1 MIFEKIKKQ
10 RIDMERTMLCD
21 KAVIA
26 ESSRGRRKTEPDEA
40 DDFRTAFQKDRDRII
55 HSAAFRRL
63 KDKSQVFVSIFSS
76 YFRTRLTHSLE
87 VSQISRTVARALQLN
102 EDLTEAIALGH
113 DLGHAPF
120 GHVGERVLNRKF
132 DGEFRHSVQSL
143 RVVDLL
149 EKKGIGLNLTFEVRD
164 GILKHSK
171 PPKNI
176 FDFVD
181 DSFKEQ
187 ETLEGQIVKIC
198 DSVAYINHDIDDAAR
213 AKLLKNEDLPK
224 EPIKILGDT
233 HAKRINTMVRDIISA
248 SRDLEKI
255 QMSEKILG
263 ATNKI
268 RDYLYEN
275 LYNMV
280 DLSDEIYEVIEILET
295 LYDFYIE
302 NPEKMGE
309 GYLRIF
315 KNFSTSRQV
324 TDFIAGMTD
333 TSVIKKYLKVT
344 KWMGKSPPKSFE
356 NRLQSWI
363 GLEWPQEL

>member
-1 MIFEKIKKQ
+1 MNFEKIKKQ
-10 RIDMERTMLCD
+10 RLDLEKSMLCE
-21 KAVIA
+21 KAA
-26 ESSRGRRKTEPDEA
+26 YSDASKGRMKPEHDEKH
-40 DDFRTAFQKDRDRII
+40 DFRTAYQKDRDRII

-87 VSQISRTVARALQLN
+87 VSQISRTVARALNLN

-149 EKKGIGLNLTFEVRD
+149 EKKGIGLNLTSEVRE

-181 DSFKEQ
+181 ENFKDYN
-187 ETLEGQIVKIC
+187 TLEGQIVKIC
-198 DSVAYINHDIDDAAR
+198 DSVAYINHDIDDAVR
-213 AKLLKNEDLPK
+213 AKLLITEDLPK
-224 EPIKILGDT
+224 EPIKVLGDT
-233 HAKRINTMVRDIISA
+233 HAKRINTMVRDIITA
-248 SRDLEKI
+248 SGDLEKI
-255 QMSEKILG
+255 QMSEGILRS
-263 ATNKI
+263 TNKI

-309 GYLRIF
+309 GYLKIF
-315 KNFSTSRQV
+315 KDFSTSRKV

-344 KWMGKSPPKSFE
+344 GWLGKSPPKSFE
-356 NRLQSWI
+356 NRLRSWI
-363 GLEWPQEL
+363 GLEWPQEM